1 MRATVPGAD
10 LYYEVAGDGPP
21 LLSLSGSGSAL
32 RFGIGPSS
40 SPLRKDLTVVG
51 YDHRGLGDSLDL
63 SDEPPTMEV
72 FARDALALADHL
84 GWERFALHGLSF
96 GGMVAQHVAA
106 VAPDRVTAL
115 SLACTSPGGA
125 GGSSYPLHEIGEP
138 FAERMTELIDTRTAT
153 DPELRAFFL
162 AFLAAGDPASLGEG
176 YRRQMQARRHHDA
189 WDLLPLVT
197 APTLVGSGRY
207 DAIAPPA
214 NGAALASR
222 VPGAVHRVY
231 EGGHAYLFQDP
242 AAAEDLRAFLLA
254 AP

>member
-1 MRATVPGAD
+1 MRAEVPGAD
-10 LYYEVAGDGPP
+10 LYYEVAGEGPP
-21 LLSLSGSGSAL
+21 LLALSGSGSAL
-32 RFGIGPSS
+32 RFGIGPST
-40 SPLRKDLTVVG
+40 SPLRTDFTVVG
-51 YDHRGLGDSLDL
+51 YDHRGVGDSVDLDRA
-63 SDEPPTMEV
+63 PPSMEV

-106 VAPDRVTAL
+106 LAPERVTAL

-125 GGSSYPLHEIGEP
+125 GGSSYPLHEISGA
-138 FAERMTELIDTRTAT
+138 FAERMTELIDNRTAT
-153 DPELRAFFL
+153 DPELREFFL

-176 YRRQMQARRHHDA
+176 YTRQMAARRHHDA

-207 DAIAPPA
+207 DAIAPPE

-222 VPGAVHRVY
+222 VAGAVHRVY

-242 AAAEDLRAFLLA
+242 AAAADLREFLLTA
-254 AP
+254 R